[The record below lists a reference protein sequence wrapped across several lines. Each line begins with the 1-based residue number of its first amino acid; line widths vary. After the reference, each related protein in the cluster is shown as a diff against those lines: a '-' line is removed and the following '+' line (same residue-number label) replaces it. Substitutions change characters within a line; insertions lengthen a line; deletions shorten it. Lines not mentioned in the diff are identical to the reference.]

1 VFSESAEFYDALY
14 AFRDFTAETA
24 QVAAIVRAAHPGA
37 QAILDVACGTGEH
50 AMRLARDH
58 RFEVDGL
65 DLDEGLLRVARR
77 KHPAGTFF
85 HADMS
90 DFAIAKQYDVVSCLF
105 SAIGYLVTFERT
117 RRALDAFRRHLRPQ
131 GVAIVEPW
139 FRPGELEDDRVV
151 RLAATL
157 DGTSVERTGRTKIDG
172 RISRLHFD
180 YRIEAPDGIRQ
191 VSEIHELGLFTVEEM
206 AAAFEQ
212 AGLRAEY
219 DPVGLT
225 GRGLWVARRRD
236 E

>member
-24 QVAAIVRAAHPGA
+24 QVAAIVRVAHPGA
-37 QAILDVACGTGEH
+37 QTILDVACGTGEH

-58 RFEVDGL
+58 HFEVDGL

-90 DFAIAKQYDVVSCLF
+90 DFAIAKQYDVVICLF
-105 SAIGYLVTFERT
+105 SAIGYLVTLERT
-117 RRALDAFRRHLRPQ
+117 QRALDAFRRHLRPQ

-151 RLAATL
+151 RLAAAL
-157 DGTSVERTGRTKIDG
+157 DGTTVERTGRTKIDG
-172 RISRLHFD
+172 RISRLYFD
-180 YRIEAPDGIRQ
+180 YRIEASDGIRQ

-206 AAAFEQ
+206 AASFEQ

-219 DPVGLT
+219 DPVGPT
-225 GRGLWVARRRD
+225 GRGLWVARIRHA
-236 E
+236 